1 VHARQRTSAETLTP
15 DGTVA
20 ELAPKPGITD
30 LVPERAGTGVTSRRC
45 VSLRCR
51 RDAETGALQ
60 PRLAAARSLLCGHCR
75 DHLDQQLRNL
85 PDLYVEMEQS
95 AGGARTGRT
104 PGVPLSP
111 RTVEVRAAIR
121 GVLASWAQIVVD
133 ERAVSRPIRNVA
145 GMAEFLRRHVDWLG
159 AHPAAAEI
167 SSEIG
172 ELVTAASQLIHT
184 DASWRVVVG
193 KCADPRCGGDL
204 VAWMRPFETSQP
216 SEIRCTLNR
225 DHAWPAQR
233 WGSQRRVARQDKD
246 SA

>member
-1 VHARQRTSAETLTP
+1 MHARQRTETLT
-15 DGTVA
+15 A
-20 ELAPKPGITD
+20 EPAPVIVD
-30 LVPERAGTGVTSRRC
+30 VVPERAGTSLSARRC

-51 RDAETGALQ
+51 RDTETGALT
-60 PRLAAARSLLCGHCR
+60 PRPAAARSLLCGHCR
-75 DHLDQQLRNL
+75 DDLDQRLRNL
-85 PDLYVEMEQS
+85 PDLYVAMERS
-95 AGGARTGRT
+95 GRT

-121 GVLASWAQIVVD
+121 GVLASWAQVVVD

-167 SSEIG
+167 ASEVG
-172 ELVTAASQLIHT
+172 ELVTAASELIDS

-193 KCADPRCGGDL
+193 KCADPRCTGDL
-204 VAWMRPFETSQP
+204 VAWMRPFATAEP
-216 SEIRCTLNR
+216 SEITCTQNR
-225 DHAWPAQR
+225 DHAWPAPG
-233 WGSQRRVARQDKD
+233 WESRRRD